1 MASNGGKEEAV
12 GMPQLD
18 FSNFDNQSFWLV
30 VFLVAV
36 FVVIKVLVMPR
47 MEATLTN
54 RRKIIEEDI
63 QEAEEFRDK
72 AVEIEKTLNL
82 ELESARKK
90 ANGILRT
97 GKDQIKENM
106 TEALSDI
113 DEKIDENEI
122 KLHNITL
129 IDHTYENRFGYDLN
143 KSRSFCLGYDSMLL
157 AHAISNKIQGEI
169 RGFLGI
175 YTINSDS
182 IEINSYIN

>member
-18 FSNFDNQSFWLV
+18 FSNFDNQAFWLV

-90 ANGILRT
+90 ANEILRNA
-97 GKDQIKENM
+97 KDQIKEN
-106 TEALSDI
+106 TIDALSDI
-113 DEKIDENEI
+113 DEKIDE
-122 KLHNITL
+122 
-129 IDHTYENRFGYDLN
+129 
-143 KSRSFCLGYDSMLL
+143 MV
-157 AHAISNKIQGEI
+157 HASNKNIVNIKREARKEVQVLSKKLAPEI
-169 RGFLGI
+169 VKRILP
-175 YTINSDS
+175 S
-182 IEINSYIN
+182 